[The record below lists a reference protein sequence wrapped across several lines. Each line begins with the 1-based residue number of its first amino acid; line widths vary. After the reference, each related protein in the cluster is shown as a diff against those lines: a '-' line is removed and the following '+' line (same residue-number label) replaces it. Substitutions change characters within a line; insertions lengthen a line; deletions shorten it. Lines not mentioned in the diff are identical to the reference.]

1 MELPVPA
8 AAEGLG
14 LLVLWLG
21 AAYAGAPPAAL
32 SASELDVPTQAGDS
46 DSGRSSPE
54 QQYHLLHTLNANSS
68 I

>member
-8 AAEGLG
+8 AAESLE
-14 LLVLWLG
+14 LLVLWL
-21 AAYAGAPPAAL
+21 AAAHATAPPAAL

-54 QQYHLLHTLNANSS
+54 QHYQLLRTLYANSS